1 MKNKL
6 RYWLWKL
13 LGIEY
18 YRFLSRQHK
27 VYLDRAKNIT
37 IGYKTYHNGAFV
49 WQWYPNSSLAIGSYC
64 SIANDVH
71 FILDDGFHQQS
82 EITSFPHLDQLKNKS
97 LQPNHHSISAFKSS
111 EIPSDANH
119 TEIGHDVWIGMNT
132 TIVPEVNIGSGATV
146 MAGAVVTKDV
156 PAYALVGGVSAR
168 VVKMKH
174 SPEQIQDLLAIAW
187 WNWPADQVE
196 ANAADFY
203 LPLADFIQKWK

>member
-1 MKNKL
+1 MKNTL
-6 RYWLWKL
+6 RNVLWKL

-18 YRFLSRQHK
+18 YRFLKRQQK
-27 VYLDRAKNIT
+27 VYLDRAKNTT

-49 WQWYPNSSLAIGSYC
+49 WQWYPNSSLTIGSYC

-97 LQPNHHSISAFKSS
+97 VRFQNQRIEDFKTSK
-111 EIPSDANH
+111 IPSIAH
-119 TEIGHDVWIGMNT
+119 TEIGHDVWIGMNA

-146 MAGAVVTKDV
+146 MAGAVVTTDV
-156 PAYALVGGVSAR
+156 PHYSVVGGVPAR

-187 WNWPADQVE
+187 WNWPAEQVE
-196 ANAADFY
+196 TNAADFY